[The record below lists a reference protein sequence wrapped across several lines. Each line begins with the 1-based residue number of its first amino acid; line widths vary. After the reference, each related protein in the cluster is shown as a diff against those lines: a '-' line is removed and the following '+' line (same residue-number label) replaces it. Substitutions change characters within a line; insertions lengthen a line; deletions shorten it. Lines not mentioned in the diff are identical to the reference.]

1 LLRRVALV
9 ALGQQDAADKKRL
22 AWRQVRGS
30 GNHGIFVDRGAGAG
44 GACVVSGVK
53 VEASQ
58 NRESGVVVLG
68 CRAALRDSVCSFN
81 GADGGA
87 HSAAA
92 SWGPRCIEHVQDGWR
107 LAGGGWPEEACCALA
122 DQLLR
127 IGLRLVCFARGAG
140 IRVAQRQPSFS
151 RKPMGYSGLGG
162 YAICRGR
169 CRLRHW
175 AARNSWCG
183 ADAEMS

>member
-9 ALGQQDAADKKRL
+9 ALGQQDAADQKRL

-68 CRAALRDSVCSFN
+68 CRAALRDSLCSFN
-81 GADGGA
+81 GADGG
-87 HSAAA
+87 
-92 SWGPRCIEHVQDGWR
+92 I
-107 LAGGGWPEEACCALA
+107 
-122 DQLLR
+122 
-127 IGLRLVCFARGAG
+127 
-140 IRVAQRQPSFS
+140 
-151 RKPMGYSGLGG
+151 
-162 YAICRGR
+162 
-169 CRLRHW
+169 
-175 AARNSWCG
+175 
-183 ADAEMS
+183 